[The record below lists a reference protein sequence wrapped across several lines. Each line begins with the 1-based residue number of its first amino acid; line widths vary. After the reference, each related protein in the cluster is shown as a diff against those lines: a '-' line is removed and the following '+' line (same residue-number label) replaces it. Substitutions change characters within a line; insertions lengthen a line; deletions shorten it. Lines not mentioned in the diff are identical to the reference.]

1 MKTFITFLWSIF
13 ALVALASFVM
23 LGIAYKNGDEK
34 LVTFLLDVCFI
45 SAILWFLLHY
55 LKNHY
60 SKTEHE
66 A

>member
-45 SAILWFLLHY
+45 SAI
-55 LKNHY
+55 
-60 SKTEHE
+60 
-66 A
+66 